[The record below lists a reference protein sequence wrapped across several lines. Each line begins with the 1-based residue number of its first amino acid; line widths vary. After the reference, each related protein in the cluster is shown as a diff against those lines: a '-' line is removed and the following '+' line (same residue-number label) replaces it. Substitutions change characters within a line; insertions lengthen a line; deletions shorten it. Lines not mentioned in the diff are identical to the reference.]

1 MKVDWYFLEV
11 FKETSKRIGSANTM
25 EIDWYFLEVFKET
38 SDREDWPS
46 HRSL

>member
-1 MKVDWYFLEV
+1 
-11 FKETSKRIGSANTM
+11 M